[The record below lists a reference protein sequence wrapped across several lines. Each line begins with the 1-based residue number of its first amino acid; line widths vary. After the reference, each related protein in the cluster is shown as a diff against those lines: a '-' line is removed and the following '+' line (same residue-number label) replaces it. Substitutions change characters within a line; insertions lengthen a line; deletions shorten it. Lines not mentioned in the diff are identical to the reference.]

1 MPTKLLLAHPDFQ
14 TFGQPCSTKI
24 KYLSFSI
31 TYFKCL
37 IWWTSPK
44 FCHPDNVTILPIFY
58 FWYFFF
64 IFRSKITYLTFQFK
78 MNLLYDHSR
87 LVWKFSTIVYVVWW
101 WWCCCLVQCAAESP
115 RRSFLKRNSKRCA
128 RNSIG
133 QKLDEDFT
141 NLMWSSWIIRT
152 LPSTVKSWAK

>member
-1 MPTKLLLAHPDFQ
+1 
-14 TFGQPCSTKI
+14 
-24 KYLSFSI
+24 
-31 TYFKCL
+31 
-37 IWWTSPK
+37 
-44 FCHPDNVTILPIFY
+44 
-58 FWYFFF
+58 
-64 IFRSKITYLTFQFK
+64 

-141 NLMWSSWIIRT
+141 NLMWSSWIIWT
-152 LPSTVKSWAK
+152 LKIPKQKIRMIKAKLLNKNFWKIEVSIFWKISLLHQFSSIKLEAPNLGYLLILLFWYEHPYLPHYLTQK